1 MAGGNARAG
10 SKAVHLLLLQDS
22 EQARVAQL
30 ALLAT
35 QVLEEMEL
43 PEQ

>member
-1 MAGGNARAG
+1 M
-10 SKAVHLLLLQDS
+10 HLLLLQDS